1 MNKTFTGF
9 LVVTMMALGLAGCA
23 ENANPTPGPV
33 THTRGQH
40 TLDDQAD
47 RGKVDYGAFREGV
60 PPRRY
65 TVTDFSKASQTKQP
79 RSAHGMAYELESID
93 AVKGCAV
100 VVVDGSAY
108 VGVRPAEGFTL
119 DPDVEAAIRAK
130 ITEMDMNQGIR
141 RIYVTS
147 EPNAVEFLSGYSTAL
162 EQGRPI
168 EVYKNEFQNM
178 VSQTWPNGQ

>member
-1 MNKTFTGF
+1 MNKQISGF
-9 LVVTMMALGLAGCA
+9 LVVTMIALGVAGCA

-33 THTRGQH
+33 THTRDQH

-60 PPRRY
+60 PKSY
-65 TVTDFSKASQTKQP
+65 SVTDFSKASQTKLP
-79 RSAHGMAYELESID
+79 RSAHGMAYELESLD

-100 VVVDGSAY
+100 VIVAGNAY
-108 VGVRPAEGFTL
+108 VGVRPADGYTL
-119 DPDVEAAIRAK
+119 DSGTEAAIRAK
-130 ITEMDMNQGIR
+130 IDDMDMNQGVR

-147 EPNAVEFLSGYSTAL
+147 EPHAVEFLSDYSGAL

-168 EVYKNEFQNM
+168 EVYQNEFQNM
-178 VSQTWPNGQ
+178 VSQTWPDGQ